1 MTEPPFQFI
10 GPYMN
15 LAKGGTAL
23 KLHERNIVLPDRK
36 TAPRIIMVTD
46 QLRAPRVFE
55 AARALPPG
63 SAVLFR
69 DYETP
74 ARLELGRQL
83 RILCRQQRLPFLVA
97 GNGRLAAHLR
107 ADGLHMPEA
116 CAQGARCWRMWRP
129 NWFITMAAHSPMALQ
144 RAAQVGADA
153 ALLSPVFPT
162 HSHPS
167 AKPLGVLGFASLAH
181 RSPLP
186 VYAFGGVNRR
196 TVRRLAG
203 TRLCGIAAV
212 SGLSTN

>member
-1 MTEPPFQFI
+1 MTEQPFQFI

-15 LAKGGTAL
+15 VAKGGTAL
-23 KLHERNIVLPDRK
+23 KLHERNIALTDRK

-69 DYETP
+69 DYEIP

-116 CAQGARCWRMWRP
+116 CAQGARRWRNWRP
-129 NWFITMAAHSPMALQ
+129 NWFITMAAHSPMALWQ
-144 RAAQVGADA
+144 AARAGADA

-162 HSHPS
+162 HSHPG
-167 AKPLGVLGFASLAH
+167 AKPIGVLRFASLAL

-186 VYAFGGVNRR
+186 VYAFGGVNGR
-196 TVRRLAG
+196 TLRRLAG
-203 TRLCGIAAV
+203 TRLSGVAAV
-212 SGLSTN
+212 SGLSIT

>member
-1 MTEPPFQFI
+1 
-10 GPYMN
+10 MN
-15 LAKGGTAL
+15 VAKGGTTL
-23 KLHERNIVLPDRK
+23 KLHKRHIVLPEGK
-36 TAPRIIMVTD
+36 TAPRLIMVTD
-46 QLRAPRVFE
+46 QLRVPRVFE
-55 AARALPPG
+55 AAKALPPG

-69 DYETP
+69 DYEIP

-116 CAQGARCWRMWRP
+116 CAQGARRWRERRP
-129 NWFITMAAHSPMALQ
+129 NWFITMAAHSPMALR
-144 RAAQVGADA
+144 RAAQAGADA

-162 HSHPS
+162 PSHPG
-167 AKPLGVLGFASLAH
+167 AKPLGVLQFARLAL

-196 TVRRLAG
+196 TLRRLAG
-203 TRLCGIAAV
+203 TRLCGVAAV